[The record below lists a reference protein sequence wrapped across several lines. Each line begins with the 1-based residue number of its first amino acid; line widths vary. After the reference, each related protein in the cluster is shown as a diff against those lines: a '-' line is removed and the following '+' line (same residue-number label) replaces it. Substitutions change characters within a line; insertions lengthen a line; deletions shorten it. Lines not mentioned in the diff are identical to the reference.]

1 MMDVSSAAGVR
12 WEFKPEG
19 GEWAPI
25 RVPAG
30 GWRLQGYTCNAG
42 TYRAPIP
49 IPREAEGQCVRLAFE
64 AVNFGAEVFA
74 GPDETH
80 LTRVASHVNGWMPF
94 TADVSSL
101 ATPGGTLHVQVEVR
115 GRRKFMVNGK
125 YTVAQ
130 GADWYPDVADGIL
143 RGVTLEIV
151 PPVHIRTAWVRTHL
165 APDTLQTQV
174 TVANS
179 GPHAVTAVLS
189 SELLSWNKSGFD
201 YPRMPD
207 VRVKLG
213 PGECRAVELP
223 PLAWNLGTASYW
235 RPNLPYRPDYQAQLH
250 VLKLILKADGS
261 RVHER
266 CQRFGFRQFRVRGN
280 HYELNGIRCNLR
292 GDNQQEANFGTDGY
306 GVKAGFGPPTAT
318 NPGWPRAVDN
328 LLRLNFNVM
337 RIHQIPATPYML
349 DVCDEQGLMLVD
361 ETPLRGS
368 GNAEDF
374 DAGRE
379 NMINSAREMVLR
391 DRNHP
396 SIVIWSAAN
405 EWAEPLLET
414 SKAILALDDTRPVI
428 GDGAD
433 ISLQTNHC
441 PELDPYCIIMQHYV
455 GGMPGLPLVGGTPR
469 ANLPYGETE
478 AVWPHDNTKAG
489 FAWMGTGI
497 RIRRLNG
504 NADLRNYILNN
515 AWSNYVPGEGPETE
529 VLEKKVTGQWN
540 GHLEIPP
547 ALADPWNHPL
557 IRLMQKC
564 FHPLAVCDV
573 EFDRLNARSNTDG
586 LWPTVKPCW
595 VAGTR
600 VTRTLAVF
608 NDELTSDPITVR
620 WQLRQDTRDGA
631 VLEQGESI
639 HQIPAGEFRR
649 LDIEFTCPTTSGD
662 VFLVME
668 SHKAGRQRFVEDGV
682 VFRIVDRL
690 PSTVPEGWY
699 RLLFLFNGRPVSVKE
714 TMADDGTTALT
725 DVSENA
731 RPGVNHSVCPQPKGT
746 WWSATVVNHGGT
758 DPNTEIWKVQNV
770 GGNEITLTSA
780 RNGLALAVASVSE
793 GTPTILEPSATGKP
807 NQIWCLELAGEGCY
821 RLVNKASG
829 NLLDVYGWLPLDGAR
844 VMQRTRIEPAHQ
856 LWLLE
861 SVGAACQGRH
871 ANLQAIRGDG
881 LANSAS

>member
-1 MMDVSSAAGVR
+1 MIDVSNAAGVT

-19 GEWAPI
+19 GEWASI

-30 GWRLQGYTCNAG
+30 GWRTQGYTCDAG
-42 TYRAPIP
+42 TYRARIS
-49 IPREAEGQCVRLAFE
+49 IPREAEGQLIRLAFE

-74 GPDETH
+74 GPNEAH
-80 LTRVASHVNGWMPF
+80 LVSVAAHVNGWMPF
-94 TADVSSL
+94 TADVSPF
-101 ATPGGTLHVQVEVR
+101 AVPGEPLLVEVAVK

-125 YTVAQ
+125 YTVPQ
-130 GADWYPDVADGIL
+130 GADWYPDLADGIL
-143 RGVTLEIV
+143 RGVALEIL
-151 PPVHIRTAWVRTHL
+151 PRVHIGDVWLRTPL
-165 APDTLQTQV
+165 APDRLQTQV

-179 GPHAVTAVLS
+179 GHHAVTAVLE
-189 SELLSWNKSGFD
+189 SELLSWNKSAFD

-207 VRVKLG
+207 FRVELG
-213 PGECRAVELP
+213 PGESRTVELP
-223 PLAWNLGTASYW
+223 PVAWTLGAASYW
-235 RPNLPYRPDYQAQLH
+235 WPNVPYQEGYQAQLH
-250 VLKLILKADGS
+250 ILKVVLKENS
-261 RVHER
+261 RTVHEYR
-266 CQRFGFRQFRVRGN
+266 QRFGFRQFRARGN
-280 HYELNGIRCNLR
+280 RYELNGRCCNLR

-306 GVKAGFGPPTAT
+306 GVKAGFGPPTAA

-328 LLRLNFNVM
+328 LQRLNFNVM
-337 RIHQIPATPYML
+337 RMHQIPATPYML
-349 DVCDEQGLMLVD
+349 DVCDEKGLMLVD
-361 ETPLRGS
+361 ESPLRGS
-368 GNAEDF
+368 GGAEDF
-374 DAGRE
+374 AAGRE
-379 NMINSAREMVLR
+379 NMINMDRELVLR

-414 SKAILALDDTRPVI
+414 SKAILALDDTRPII

-433 ISLQTNHC
+433 ISLKTNHC
-441 PELDPYCIIMQHYV
+441 PELDPYCIVMQHYV

-469 ANLPYGETE
+469 EHLPYGETE

-529 VLEKKVTGQWN
+529 ILEKKVTGQWN

-547 ALADPWNHPL
+547 ALVDPWNHPL

-608 NDELTSDPITVR
+608 NDEFTDDPITVR
-620 WQLRQDTRDGA
+620 WQLRQGTRNGA
-631 VLEQGESI
+631 VLVQGDSV
-639 HQIPAGEFRR
+639 QQVPAGEFRK
-649 LDIEFTCPTTSGD
+649 LDIEFTCPDAPGD
-662 VFLVME
+662 AVLVME
-668 SHKAGRQRFVEDGV
+668 SHKAGRQRFVEDEV

-690 PSTVPEGWY
+690 PTTAPEGWY
-699 RLLFLFNGRPVSVKE
+699 RLVFLFNGRPASVKE
-714 TMADDGTTALT
+714 TTANDGETALT

-731 RPGVNHSVCPQPKGT
+731 RPGVNNGVHPQPKGT
-746 WWSATVVNHGGT
+746 WWSATVVNHGGM
-758 DPNTEIWKVQNV
+758 DPSAELWKIRDV

-793 GTPTILEPSATGKP
+793 GTPTILEPCEAGKP
-807 NQIWCLELAGEGCY
+807 TQVWCLELAGEGCY
-821 RLVNKASG
+821 RLVNKGSG
-829 NLLDVYGWLPLDGAR
+829 NLLDVYGWFPLDGAR
-844 VMQRTRIEPAHQ
+844 LMQRARMEPAYQ
-856 LWLLE
+856 LWDLE
-861 SVGAACQGRH
+861 SVGVDR
-871 ANLQAIRGDG
+871 
-881 LANSAS
+881 